1 MLDVNLG
8 GSVFCVCV
16 CVCVCFVFF
25 WCPLLK
31 GRPNG
36 SRYTGYVLLM
46 CVQAVLI
53 GDGMIGQFY
62 CIDLE

>member
-8 GSVFCVCV
+8 GSVFFV

-25 WCPLLK
+25 WCPLLR

-46 CVQAVLI
+46 CVQDVLI